1 MKRKR
6 VLAVLVAVAVAFT
19 VLFSVIF
26 PSTQADH
33 VHDESGETCAICA
46 TIQECNELLSS
57 LSAAISVSEEYRAPR
72 THFIGESER
81 RKRALSA
88 RRVTPVSLKVK
99 LIS

>member
-6 VLAVLVAVAVAFT
+6 ILAVLVAVAVAFT

-33 VHDESGETCAICA
+33 VHESDETCAICA

-57 LSAAISVSEEYRAPR
+57 LSAAISASEDDWAPK
-72 THFIGESER
+72 THFIGESEC

-99 LIS
+99 LIN

>member
-1 MKRKR
+1 MKRR
-6 VLAVLVAVAVAFT
+6 RIFAVLIAAAVAFT

-33 VHDESGETCAICA
+33 VHESDETCAICA

-57 LSAAISVSEEYRAPR
+57 LSAAISASEDDWAPK

-99 LIS
+99 LIN